1 MVAQIPNTERRN
13 LSAVAHEMTMIRGLP
28 PHIGFFMG
36 WADGFRPSLMKEPG
50 SSTTSDDLTDRLFL

>member
-1 MVAQIPNTERRN
+1 
-13 LSAVAHEMTMIRGLP
+13 MTMNRGLP